1 MAIESHAYY
10 FHVQVSKVRKS
21 IAGSKN
27 ASLNT
32 DVSDNDINTAFI
44 YCEMS
49 QKPQPP
55 KLVIHGSVIVESLMQ
70 TMSPQVVIDFIYI
83 SLCFYVTESIIKE

>member
-21 IAGSKN
+21 VAVAKN

-32 DVSDNDINTAFI
+32 DVQRQWHQYCFHLLWNEPETTA
-44 YCEMS
+44 S
-49 QKPQPP
+49 
-55 KLVIHGSVIVESLMQ
+55 KLVIHGSVIVESLLQ
-70 TMSPQVVIDFIYI
+70 TMSPQVVIDFIYV